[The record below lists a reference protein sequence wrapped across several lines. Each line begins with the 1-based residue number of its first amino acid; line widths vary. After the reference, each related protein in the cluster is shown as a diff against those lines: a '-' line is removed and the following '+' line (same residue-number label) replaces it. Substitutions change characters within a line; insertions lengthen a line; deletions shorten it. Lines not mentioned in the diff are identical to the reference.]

1 MVKVVAESPE
11 AVKQATCLNCAAR
24 LEYTQSE
31 VKRHDSVNVCGGLDT
46 RKWLNCPRCGND
58 VAPPS
63 CVNTAGAK
71 SVLTTE
77 QHMAL
82 HGTRPDVLARIALA
96 NIGYLRNNKQGLA
109 IAEACNKVREC
120 VEELEA
126 LAQSGM
132 VSAQTG
138 ESKLPPRPTG
148 NNGASTD
155 PESPLVRYGRAAL
168 KSAVLLEPME
178 DGYWTPWHIANG
190 MLRNANES
198 SR

>member
-1 MVKVVAESPE
+1 MVI
-11 AVKQATCLNCAAR
+11 
-24 LEYTQSE
+24 
-31 VKRHDSVNVCGGLDT
+31 
-46 RKWLNCPRCGND
+46 
-58 VAPPS
+58 
-63 CVNTAGAK
+63 TAGAK
-71 SVLTTE
+71 SVLTAE
-77 QHMAL
+77 QRTAL
-82 HGTRPDVLARIALA
+82 HGTRTNVLARIALA
-96 NIGYLRNNKQGLA
+96 NIDYLRNNEKGLA

-138 ESKLPPRPTG
+138 ENKLPPRPTG
-148 NNGASTD
+148 NNGAATD

-168 KSAVLLEPME
+168 QSAVLLEPMA